1 MIERVFNTIR
11 GLLDKSKSDDRSN
24 SATNAGELSTDRG
37 TAPSDPG
44 DQVVLGDLADS
55 DTYDK
60 ANADVGRQ
68 GEPPGATGAS
78 TDEFEDAGFAGDP
91 VDQDDVED
99 AAEPGLESTPSRSD
113 LDDTSG
119 DDDSNSGDIP
129 VGSGD
134 LDEADNIHD
143 AVGRNSTDDDTSELD
158 EGLVDRSGVV
168 DRSME
173 GDTDYVVSGYPS
185 ESIDDIDIQD
195 TDDIGVYDADSVG
208 DIDNDDADFSDDT
221 GNLGLADS
229 ETIDEESPATTSGS
243 IADASGFSPVSSN
256 DVGVGVAAEVD
267 DTSLIANSD
276 DGADSSLQGTTDDEG
291 AGEGVQSFGS
301 TADRDVL
308 ADMQDTAANQPDSGS
323 SPPLGRLGS
332 DPSAVDDK
340 PPLGIPPAAEEEQA
354 TISSSTSGADD
365 DGDFAESP
373 VAGQSD
379 ASAAGVT
386 GGNTSGR
393 SSMAGAIRGDGGN
406 TCPAD
411 FPIKGNAN
419 SKIYHT
425 PGRASYDGTI
435 PEWCFATEEDAV
447 NAGYRAPKR

>member
-1 MIERVFNTIR
+1 MIERLFKTVR
-11 GLLDKSKSDDRSN
+11 GLMNKSGS
-24 SATNAGELSTDRG
+24 GDRG
-37 TAPSDPG
+37 TSPESTRDSSAARDTGPSDPG

-55 DTYDK
+55 DSYDN

-68 GEPPGATGAS
+68 KEPPGATGAS
-78 TDEFEDAGFAGDP
+78 TDEFDDAGYAGDP

-99 AAEPGLESTPSRSD
+99 AAESGHDSTASRSD

-119 DDDSNSGDIP
+119 DDDTNFGDIP

-134 LDEADNIHD
+134 LDEADVMHD
-143 AVGRNSTDDDTSELD
+143 AVGIHSTDDDTSELD

-185 ESIDDIDIQD
+185 ESIDDIDIKD

-208 DIDNDDADFSDDT
+208 DVDADDADFSDET

-229 ETIDEESPATTSGS
+229 ETNDEENPATAGS
-243 IADASGFSPVSSN
+243 SSDASGFSSVSSD

-267 DTSLIANSD
+267 DTSLIADSD
-276 DGADSSLQGTTDDEG
+276 DGTDPSLQGTTDDD
-291 AGEGVQSFGS
+291 GEGVQSFAS
-301 TADRDVL
+301 TADMDVL
-308 ADMQDTAANQPDSGS
+308 ANMQDTAATS
-323 SPPLGRLGS
+323 SETS
-332 DPSAVDDK
+332 E
-340 PPLGIPPAAEEEQA
+340 AE
-354 TISSSTSGADD
+354 D
-365 DGDFAESP
+365 DGSVDESP
-373 VAGQSD
+373 VAEQSGV
-379 ASAAGVT
+379 SAAGVA
-386 GGNTSGR
+386 GGSNSRG
-393 SSMAGAIRGDGGN
+393 SDMPGAVRGDGTN
-406 TCPAD
+406 TCPVD

-425 PGRASYDGTI
+425 PGRDSYENTV

>member
-11 GLLDKSKSDDRSN
+11 GLLDKSKSDDRST
-24 SATNAGELSTDRG
+24 SATNAGESSTDRG
-37 TAPSDPG
+37 TGPSDPG

-99 AAEPGLESTPSRSD
+99 AAEPGHDSTASRSD

-119 DDDSNSGDIP
+119 DDDTNFGDIP

-134 LDEADNIHD
+134 LDEADVMHD
-143 AVGRNSTDDDTSELD
+143 AVGIHSTDDDTSELD

-185 ESIDDIDIQD
+185 ESIDDIDIKD

-208 DIDNDDADFSDDT
+208 DVDTDDADFSDDA

-229 ETIDEESPATTSGS
+229 ETIDEENPATTSGS
-243 IADASGFSPVSSN
+243 SEDASGFSPVSSD

-267 DTSLIANSD
+267 DTSLIADSD
-276 DGADSSLQGTTDDEG
+276 DGTDPSLQGTTDG
-291 AGEGVQSFGS
+291 AGEGVQSFAS

-308 ADMQDTAANQPDSGS
+308 ADMQDTAATQPDSGS
-323 SPPLGRLGS
+323 SPPLGGLGS
-332 DPSAVDDK
+332 DPSAADD
-340 PPLGIPPAAEEEQA
+340 PTSVGVPAAAREERIA
-354 TISSSTSGADD
+354 TSGTRRGTKD
-365 DGDFAESP
+365 DGGVADSP

-379 ASAAGVT
+379 VSAATVSAAGNSS
-386 GGNTSGR
+386 GGSTL
-393 SSMAGAIRGDGGN
+393 AGAVRGDGTN
-406 TCPAD
+406 ACPAD

-419 SKIYHT
+419 SKIYHI
-425 PGRASYDGTI
+425 PGRASYDGTV